1 MGHSLNSQ
9 PSRSKVFCLTA
20 YRWVRCLGFVALLV
34 SVVGRPAPA
43 QQIVSGAQ
51 QVVTVAMGES
61 ALLRYEGALQRFSIG
76 DPVVADAVAVSP
88 SELLIT
94 GKKLG
99 TTSLLVWDPSGRVR
113 LYSIQVTAD
122 APGLERYLKSLF
134 PEADIAVSAS
144 GNTVTLSGRV
154 ASASIS
160 RQAVEIAKGTGATV
174 VDRLQAPPAKQ
185 VLLQVRFAEVSRSA
199 AKQMSSRLATVNPQR
214 LSTVDSSVVESVSDG
229 LLRLFLMH
237 ADADF
242 EGIIHVLQSRGE
254 FKSLAEPNLLTL
266 PGQEASFLAGGE
278 FPFPVVQ
285 GGQLGAVTIV
295 WKEFGVRLK
304 FTPTITEGGS
314 IRLHVAPEVS
324 SLDFANAL
332 TLGGFQIP
340 SILTRRAETDV
351 ELREGQHLAI
361 AGLLDNNWLNNVT
374 KIPILGDLPILGV
387 FFRSRD
393 AKQNRS
399 ELLVVVT
406 PLLVEAGD
414 KSPALPTGEPDQW
427 KWQGPLRYKQRSPPP
442 SQ

>member
-1 MGHSLNSQ
+1 MSSQ
-9 PSRSKVFCLTA
+9 LSRNKVLCLVA
-20 YRWVRCLGFVALLV
+20 CRLARCLGFVAVLV

-43 QQIVSGAQ
+43 QQVVSGAQ
-51 QVVTVAMGES
+51 QVVTVATGES

-76 DPVVADAVAVSP
+76 DPVVGDAVAVSP

-113 LYSIQVTAD
+113 LYSVQVTAD

-134 PEADIAVSAS
+134 PNADIAVSAS

-154 ASASIS
+154 ARASIS

-174 VDRLQAPPAKQ
+174 VDRLQAPPAQQ

-199 AKQMSSRLATVNPQR
+199 AKQMSSRLATVNPQW
-214 LSTVDSSVVESVSDG
+214 LSSVDSSVVESVSDG
-229 LLRLFLMH
+229 LMRLFLMH

-242 EGIIHVLQSRGE
+242 EAIIHVLQSRGE

-285 GGQLGAVTIV
+285 GGQLGAITVV

-314 IRLHVAPEVS
+314 IHLHVAPEVS

-361 AGLLDNNWLNNVT
+361 AGLLDNTWLNNVT

-406 PLLVEAGD
+406 PLLVEASD

>member
-1 MGHSLNSQ
+1 MIRRPPRSTLFPYTTLFRSHSRPCDGGDTRGAGCLAATHGAGGPVAWTPGCGDAPKRRARPGHRDRGVQGWRAHPDQVLTMGDSLSSQ
-9 PSRSKVFCLTA
+9 PSRSNVFCLTA

-34 SVVGRPAPA
+34 SAVGPPAPA

-113 LYSIQVTAD
+113 LYSVQVTAD

-134 PEADIAVSAS
+134 PDADIAVSAS

-154 ASASIS
+154 ASASSS

-199 AKQMSSRLATVNPQR
+199 AKQMSSRLATVNPR
-214 LSTVDSSVVESVSDG
+214 GLYTVDSSVVESVSDG

-254 FKSLAEPNLLTL
+254 FKSLAEQI
-266 PGQEASFLAGGE
+266 GRASC
-278 FPFPVVQ
+278 
-285 GGQLGAVTIV
+285 
-295 WKEFGVRLK
+295 
-304 FTPTITEGGS
+304 
-314 IRLHVAPEVS
+314 
-324 SLDFANAL
+324 
-332 TLGGFQIP
+332 
-340 SILTRRAETDV
+340 
-351 ELREGQHLAI
+351 RE
-361 AGLLDNNWLNNVT
+361 
-374 KIPILGDLPILGV
+374 
-387 FFRSRD
+387 R
-393 AKQNRS
+393 
-399 ELLVVVT
+399 
-406 PLLVEAGD
+406 
-414 KSPALPTGEPDQW
+414 
-427 KWQGPLRYKQRSPPP
+427 
-442 SQ
+442 

>member
-1 MGHSLNSQ
+1 
-9 PSRSKVFCLTA
+9 
-20 YRWVRCLGFVALLV
+20 
-34 SVVGRPAPA
+34 
-43 QQIVSGAQ
+43 
-51 QVVTVAMGES
+51 
-61 ALLRYEGALQRFSIG
+61 
-76 DPVVADAVAVSP
+76 
-88 SELLIT
+88 
-94 GKKLG
+94 
-99 TTSLLVWDPSGRVR
+99 
-113 LYSIQVTAD
+113 
-122 APGLERYLKSLF
+122 
-134 PEADIAVSAS
+134 
-144 GNTVTLSGRV
+144 
-154 ASASIS
+154 
-160 RQAVEIAKGTGATV
+160 
-174 VDRLQAPPAKQ
+174 
-185 VLLQVRFAEVSRSA
+185 
-199 AKQMSSRLATVNPQR
+199 MSSRLATVNPQR

-406 PLLVEAGD
+406 PLLVEASNT
-414 KSPALPTGEPDQW
+414 SPALPTGEPDQW